1 MYRPFARLIA
11 LLAPVLLAL
20 LAIGTPAHAD
30 PPPVSLRVASYNIR
44 YGAGM
49 DGVFDLDRIASAI
62 DELDA
67 DIVGLQ
73 EVDVH
78 WGARSNHLDVAQ
90 EIADRTGMRV
100 VFAPI
105 YDVPSATPGA
115 PNRQFGVAVLSRY
128 PIVEFIN
135 HDLTRLSTQEA
146 NPTPTPAPGFAEA
159 VIEAQGARLHVYST
173 HLDYRGDPTVRRL
186 QVADTLAV
194 LAQKRAG
201 ATQILLGDLNAP
213 ATAPEIMPLWDHLTS
228 ATEINTEPTFPAGR
242 PTSRIDHIGVTSQVT
257 IVGATVPNTTL
268 AASASDHRPLVADL
282 LVPRG
287 QSLAH

>member
-1 MYRPFARLIA
+1 MRGSPPSRGID
-11 LLAPVLLAL
+11 
-20 LAIGTPAHAD
+20 D
-30 PPPVSLRVASYNIR
+30 PPPVSLRVATYNIR

-49 DGVFDLDRIASAI
+49 DGAFDLDRIASAI

-78 WGARSNHLDVAQ
+78 WGSRSNHLDVAQ
-90 EIADRTGMRV
+90 EIADRTGMHV

-105 YDVPSATPGA
+105 YDLPSTTPGA

-128 PIVEFIN
+128 PIVDFIN
-135 HDLTRLSTQEA
+135 HDLTRLSTQDA
-146 NPTPTPAPGFAEA
+146 NPTPAPAPGFAEA
-159 VIEAQGARLHVYST
+159 VIEAKGARLHVYST
-173 HLDYRGDPTVRRL
+173 HLDYRADPTVRRL
-186 QVADTLAV
+186 QVSDTLAV
-194 LAQKRAG
+194 LAERRPG

-213 ATAPEIMPLWDHLTS
+213 ATAPEIAPLWNALTS
-228 ATEINTEPTFPAGR
+228 VTTVNTQPTFPAGR
-242 PTSRIDHIGVTSQVT
+242 PTSRIDHIGVTSNVT
-257 IVGATVPNTTL
+257 ITGAAVPSTDL

-287 QSLAH
+287 QSSNH